1 MDTGDG
7 VGSEE
12 SLLFSASVVSGLFT
26 QRYGLFL
33 YVRTS
38 SISILSNSN
47 LGAVANDLT
56 TLSLIFAS

>member
-1 MDTGDG
+1 LTAIPKLEGDNKDM
-7 VGSEE
+7 EE
-12 SLLFSASVVSGLFT
+12 DNIHVDMVT